1 MKISYLE
8 TETPRGGGISNAELA
23 LILEKKYHLL
33 EKFSDSAMSE
43 IVEYVLDFGIDLQ
56 AMSEKEFHI
65 MESFI
70 QDKWRDYIELEL
82 HGIKTQASKKAG
94 RASFIYTQ
102 KYYLG
107 IIPKILI

>member
-8 TETPRGGGISNAELA
+8 TETPRGSGISNAELA

-43 IVEYVLDFGIDLQ
+43 KD
-56 AMSEKEFHI
+56 FHI
-65 MESFI
+65 VESFI

-94 RASFIYTQ
+94 RASFIDTQ